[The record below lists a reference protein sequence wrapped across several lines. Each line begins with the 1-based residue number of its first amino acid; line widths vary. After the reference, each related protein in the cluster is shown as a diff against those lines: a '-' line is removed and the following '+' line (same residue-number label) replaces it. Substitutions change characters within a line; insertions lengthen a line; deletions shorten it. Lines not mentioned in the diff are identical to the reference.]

1 MKTDWVVLKYGGT
14 SVADPAHWPSIAAV
28 LRQRLAEGVRPVL
41 VHSALAGVSDQLER
55 LGAAASRAG
64 SRGGGA
70 SAGQGDYRE
79 ILDWI
84 RDRHHALLHEL
95 GLPAPPRLLELEGE
109 LARLAAGVALT
120 GELSAPLRA
129 RILSSGELM
138 ATEVA
143 VAYLASTGLEVV
155 PVDARDV
162 LRSSGALPPG
172 DPRHFLGADFEPE
185 ADPALVAAWDGTRG
199 VVVTQGFI
207 ARDAQGRT
215 VLLGRGGSDTSAAWI
230 AAKLGAR
237 RLEIWTDVPGMFSA
251 NPRLIPSARL
261 LKRLSFEEAQE
272 IAATGAKVLHP
283 RCLPIA
289 HRAGIPVHVHSTRQP
304 GVAGTV
310 IDRGPDGGAPRIKAV
325 SARTG
330 VTLVSMDGLGMWQE
344 AGFLARA
351 FAVFAELG
359 LSIDLVSTSE
369 SVVTVTLD
377 STLGEADDDTL
388 DLLQRRLAP
397 LCRVRVVRPCAA
409 VSVVGARMRAN
420 LHKLA
425 PVLEIFEEHQVYLVS
440 QAASDLNFTVVVEE
454 AQVDPL
460 LRSLHALVMGH
471 PGEDDVMGP
480 SWEELSAPPE
490 ARGRPP
496 RAWWREKRDALLSL
510 AREAPALYVYDAD
523 TLRAA
528 AAGLVGISSVS
539 RVLYAI
545 KANSHPGV
553 LRVLREAGVGFET
566 VSPGELRRV
575 LELFPD
581 IPRDQVLFTPNFA
594 PREEY
599 QEAFAA
605 GVRVTLDNLHPL
617 EHWPE
622 VFAGREIFVRMDIG
636 EGSGHHRHV
645 RTAGV
650 QSKFGIHP
658 AELDRLEALCSRHG
672 VTLVGLHTHSGS
684 GIRDSGHWQRI
695 AGELAHIARRFPSV
709 RVLDLG
715 GGLGVPE
722 KEGDA
727 ALVPQELDR
736 LLLEVKRAYPDFD
749 LWLEPGRYL
758 VSEAGVLLAT
768 VTQTKE
774 KRGARF
780 IGVTT
785 GMNSLI
791 RPALYGAYHRI
802 VNLTRVDDPPAH
814 IATVVGPICESGDR
828 LGRDRLLPETVEGD
842 VLLIANGG
850 AYGHAMSSSYNLR
863 EPAEE
868 YLLA

>member
-14 SVADPAHWPSIAAV
+14 SVADPAHWPSIATV
-28 LRQRLAEGVRPVL
+28 LRDRLARGERPVL
-41 VHSALAGVSDQLER
+41 VHSALAGVSDALER
-55 LGAAASRAG
+55 LGAAAARSGR
-64 SRGGGA
+64 RGGDG
-70 SAGQGDYRE
+70 GDHNE
-79 ILDWI
+79 ILASI
-84 RDRHHALLHEL
+84 RERHRTLLHEL
-95 GLPAPPRLLELEGE
+95 GLPAPPHLLELEE
-109 LARLAAGVALT
+109 DLDRLAAGVALT

-138 ATEVA
+138 ATEIA
-143 VAYLASTGLEVV
+143 VAYLASTGLEVTR
-155 PVDARDV
+155 VDARDV
-162 LRSSGALPPG
+162 LRSTGALPPG
-172 DPRHFLGADFEPE
+172 DPRHFLAAAFEPDH
-185 ADPALVAAWDGTRG
+185 DPALAAAWEALRG

-207 ARDAQGRT
+207 ARDGQGRT
-215 VLLGRGGSDTSAAWI
+215 VLLGRGGSDTSAAWF
-230 AAKLGAR
+230 AAKLGAK

-304 GVAGTV
+304 DLPGTV
-310 IDRGPDGGAPRIKAV
+310 IAQGPDGGPPRIKAV

-330 VTLVSMDGLGMWQE
+330 VTLVSMEGLGMWQE

-460 LRSLHALVMGH
+460 IRSLHALVLGH
-471 PGEDDVMGP
+471 PGEDEVMGP
-480 SWEELSAPPE
+480 SWEELSTPPE
-490 ARGRPP
+490 ARGPAAQP
-496 RAWWREKRDALLSL
+496 WWRRKREALLAL
-510 AREAPALYVYDAD
+510 ARETPSLYVYDAD
-523 TLRAA
+523 TLRRAA
-528 AAGLVGISSVS
+528 EGLVGISAVS

-545 KANSHPGV
+545 KANPHPGV
-553 LRVLREAGVGFET
+553 LRILREAGVGFET

-622 VFAGREIFVRMDIG
+622 VFAGREIFARMDIG

-658 AELDRLEALCSRHG
+658 GELDRLETLCTRHG

-695 AGELAHIARRFPSV
+695 AGELAHIAKRFPSV

-715 GGLGVPE
+715 GGMGVPE

-727 ALVPQELDR
+727 ALIPQELDR
-736 LLLEVKRAYPDFD
+736 LLLEVKRAYPRFE

-780 IGVTT
+780 VGVTT

-802 VNLTRVDDPPAH
+802 VNLTRLDEPQGWV
-814 IATVVGPICESGDR
+814 ATVVGPICEAGDR
-828 LGRDRLLPETVEGD
+828 LGRDRFLPETVEGD
-842 VLLIANGG
+842 VLLLANGG

-863 EPAEE
+863 EPAGEF
-868 YLLA
+868 LLE